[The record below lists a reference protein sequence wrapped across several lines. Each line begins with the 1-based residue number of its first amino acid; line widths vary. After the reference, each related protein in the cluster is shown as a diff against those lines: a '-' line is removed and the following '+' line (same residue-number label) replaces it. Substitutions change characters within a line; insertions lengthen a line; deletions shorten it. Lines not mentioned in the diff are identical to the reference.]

1 MATWWPFGWT
11 LAVENLQLISH
22 LLTLDIPPQDPGFC
36 SVPSQ
41 FAWSPRGQHIHQWSK
56 ERPMALT
63 TKHGLE
69 GEVGMK
75 GHVFVLVSTEGF
87 LHVELS
93 LNQV

>member
-1 MATWWPFGWT
+1 
-11 LAVENLQLISH
+11 
-22 LLTLDIPPQDPGFC
+22 
-36 SVPSQ
+36 
-41 FAWSPRGQHIHQWSK
+41 
-56 ERPMALT
+56 MALT
-63 TKHGLE
+63 TKHRLE